1 MTPEVSVVIATRN
14 RWPLLSAHALPS
26 ALGQEDIELEVIV
39 VDDASTDDTDA
50 RLREL
55 RDPRV
60 RVIRNDTNRKLPTAR
75 NTGAAAARS
84 EWLAFLDDDD
94 LWAPRK
100 LRLQLDAAAE
110 QGADWAYGAALVV
123 DLERRVLGRDPLPEP
138 AALAG
143 LLQKGNYVPG
153 GGSNVVVRAE
163 TVHRLGGFDE
173 QLRFFEDWD
182 LWLRLLDLGPPA
194 VCPDVVMARVEHHGN
209 MVLRDAHEVMPAFN
223 RLISKH
229 RPVTR
234 DDRLGVLQWLAYEHH
249 RAGRRLGAAAL
260 FLRAAVTYRSPG
272 NLPPAVGALFGERG
286 MEIASHLLHRLGGG
300 SHVDP
305 DEQVPVPTPSWL
317 TPHA

>member
-1 MTPEVSVVIATRN
+1 MTPQVSVVIATRN
-14 RWPLLSAHALPS
+14 RWPLLSTHALPS
-26 ALGQEDIELEVIV
+26 ALGQEEVELEVIV
-39 VDDASTDDTDA
+39 VDDASTDDTEA
-50 RLREL
+50 RLREV
-55 RDPRV
+55 RDPRL
-60 RVIRNDTNRKLPTAR
+60 RVIRNERNRKLPAAR
-75 NTGAAAARS
+75 NTGAAAARG

-100 LRLQLDAAAE
+100 LRLQLNAAAE
-110 QGADWAYGAALVV
+110 QRADWAYGAALVV

-143 LLQKGNYVPG
+143 LLQTGNYVPG

-182 LWLRLLDLGPPA
+182 LWLRLLAVGPPA
-194 VCPDVVMARVEHHGN
+194 VCRDVVMARVEHPGN
-209 MVLRDAHEVMPAFN
+209 MVLRDAHEVMPAFT

-229 RPVTR
+229 RPITIG
-234 DDRLGVLQWLAYEHH
+234 DRLGVLQWLAYEHH

-260 FLRAAVTYRSPG
+260 FLRAAVTCRSPG

-286 MEIASHLLHRLGGG
+286 MKIASRLLHRIGGR

-317 TPHA
+317 APRA